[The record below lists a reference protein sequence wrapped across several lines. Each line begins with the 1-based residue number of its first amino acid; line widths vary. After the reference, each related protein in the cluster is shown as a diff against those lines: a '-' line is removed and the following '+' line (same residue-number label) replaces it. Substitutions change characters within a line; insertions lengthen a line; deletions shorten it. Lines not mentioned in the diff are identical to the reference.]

1 MVALN
6 SKFDILRGWPNSSA
20 VQEDFVI
27 GGDSEHKHRQGEWV
41 SLASTNDGSMK
52 THDGLVDSASNKVCY
67 LIIEGLDDHS
77 SKFANRVTCLLGG
90 GYMVRIPEVAPDAF
104 AGGQEYRCFGT
115 IEVDG
120 VEVNQTAANFE
131 VGQFAR
137 VVDSKLLPLA
147 NRDGT
152 EVGQV
157 VARNDNNGTIDLL
170 VF

>member
-27 GGDSEHKHRQGEWV
+27 GGDSTHKHRQGEWV
-41 SLASTNDGSMK
+41 SLASTQDGSMK
-52 THDGLVDSASNKVCY
+52 TADALVASASDKVCY

-104 AGGQEYRCFGT
+104 AGGSEYRCFGDNGA
-115 IEVDG
+115 VPA
-120 VEVNQTAANFE
+120 VNFTAASFE
-131 VGQFAR
+131 VGKFAK
-137 VVDSKLLPLA
+137 VVDSKLVPSDD
-147 NRDGT
+147 RDGT
-152 EVGQV
+152 EVGQI
-157 VARNDNNGTIDLL
+157 VAVNANNGTVDLL

>member
-27 GGDSEHKHRQGEWV
+27 GGDSTHKHRQGEWV
-41 SLASTNDGSMK
+41 SLASTQDGSMK
-52 THDGLVDSASNKVCY
+52 TADDLVTSASDQVCY

-104 AGGQEYRCFGT
+104 GGGQEYRCFGD
-115 IEVDG
+115 DG
-120 VEVNQTAANFE
+120 ADPAVNFTAADFT
-131 VGQFAR
+131 VGQFAK
-137 VVDSKLLPLA
+137 VVNSKLVPSA
-147 NRDGT
+147 DRDGT

-157 VARNDNNGTIDLL
+157 VAVNANNGTIDLL

>member
-27 GGDSEHKHRQGEWV
+27 GGDSTHKHRQGEWV

-52 THDGLVDSASNKVCY
+52 TADSLVTSASNKVCY

-104 AGGQEYRCFGT
+104 AGGQEYRCFGD
-115 IEVDG
+115 DG
-120 VEVNQTAANFE
+120 ANPPANFTAASFV
-131 VGQFAR
+131 VGQFAK
-137 VVDSKLLPLA
+137 VVDSKLVPLA
-147 NRDGT
+147 DRDGT

-157 VARNDNNGTIDLL
+157 IARNDNNGTIDLL

>member
-27 GGDSEHKHRQGEWV
+27 GGDSTHKHRQGEWV
-41 SLASTNDGSMK
+41 SLDSTNDGSMK
-52 THDGLVDSASNKVCY
+52 TDDALVDSASNKVCY

-104 AGGQEYRCFGT
+104 AGGTEYRCFG
-115 IEVDG
+115 V
-120 VEVNQTAANFE
+120 VNGQNQAASDFV
-131 VGQFAR
+131 VGQFAK
-137 VVDSKLLPLA
+137 VVDSKLVPLA
-147 NRDGT
+147 DRDGT

-157 VARNDNNGTIDLL
+157 IARNDNNGTIDLL
-170 VF
+170 VI

>member
-27 GGDSEHKHRQGEWV
+27 GGDSTHKHRQGEWV
-41 SLASTNDGSMK
+41 SLASTTDGSMK
-52 THDGLVDSASNKVCY
+52 TADSLPSSAPDKVCY

-90 GYMVRIPEVAPDAF
+90 GYMVRIPEVAPDAY
-104 AGGQEYRCFGT
+104 AGGSEYRCFGAVGGQDQT
-115 IEVDG
+115 ASDFTVGGFAAVAAGKLVPHGQRDG
-120 VEVNQTAANFE
+120 V
-131 VGQFAR
+131 
-137 VVDSKLLPLA
+137 
-147 NRDGT
+147 

-157 VARNDNNGTIDLL
+157 VAVNVNNGTIDLL